1 MILCNF
7 DICVMKVLTL
17 HNKPPPAKIS
27 WEQIL
32 SGLEEGVITVDR
44 DGKVSYFNE
53 AAEMLTELSASR
65 AIQRPLIQLFKREHW
80 LIELVN
86 KSQPPRQEST
96 RGEGDLVTRWGHT
109 VPVSLSVSPL
119 QDRHGTFLGSILV
132 LRDLKHRKEL
142 EEDLKRTDRLAMVG
156 TLAAG
161 LAHEIRNPLGGIKGA
176 AQLLKR
182 SLDRGSPLLEF
193 ANIMI
198 REVDRVDKLIEQLL
212 DLSRPAKLELA
223 PVNIHEV
230 LDDVLLLET
239 QAAEEPSI
247 IVKKRFDPSL
257 PPIRGD
263 RAQLTQVFLNFVKNA
278 VQAMNGSG
286 ALTVTTRV
294 ETDFHIRG
302 EGNHRSR
309 LIWVDIE
316 DEGVGIK
323 EEDLPHIFSPFFS
336 TKHSGTGLGLAVCY
350 RIVKEHGGLIR
361 VESVEG
367 KGTTFRISLV
377 VAN

>member
-1 MILCNF
+1 
-7 DICVMKVLTL
+7 MKVLNL
-17 HNKPPPAKIS
+17 HSKQSPSKIS

-32 SGLEEGVITVDR
+32 AGLEDGVITVDR

-53 AAEMLTELSASR
+53 AAEMLTELSESQ
-65 AIQRPLIQLFKREHW
+65 AIQKPVIQLFKREHW
-80 LIELVN
+80 LIELVK

-96 RGEGDLVTRWGHT
+96 RGEGELVTRWRHK
-109 VPVSLSVSPL
+109 VPISLTVSPL
-119 QDRHGTFLGSILV
+119 QDRHGNFLGSILV

-142 EEDLKRTDRLAMVG
+142 EEDLKRADRLAMVG

-182 SLDRGSPLLEF
+182 SLDRDSSLLEF

-212 DLSRPAKLELA
+212 DLSRPAKLELE

-239 QAAEEPSI
+239 QAADELSI
-247 IVKKRFDPSL
+247 TVKKRFDPSL

-263 RAQLTQVFLNFVKNA
+263 RAQLTQVFLNLVKNA
-278 VQAMNGSG
+278 FQAMNGGG

-302 EGNHRSR
+302 QGSDRSR

-323 EEDLPHIFSPFFS
+323 EEDLPHIFSPFFT
-336 TKHSGTGLGLAVCY
+336 TKNSGTGLGLAVCY